1 MEMSPQKRVRVRQGA
16 ILGLVVGIFI
26 FIFFFLVAGK
36 VFYLIFIPLACA
48 MGAAVQYVKDDATD
62 DDD

>member
-16 ILGLVVGIFI
+16 ILGLVVGVFI

-36 VFYLIFIPLACA
+36 VFYLIFIPLACL
-48 MGAAVQYVKDDATD
+48 MGAAVQYVKDDTTD